1 MRVEIVKK
9 LNGGFY
15 FMDINTLPDRI
26 STLIVVLIAILG
38 IISSR
43 IPDIQNAVNS
53 IPQQYQLPA
62 FIIAVLA
69 TLAVSAWS
77 FYTSEQRSKNSYDH
91 GLYEPVPP
99 DTAGNT
105 ESSNKSTA
113 EVQTEDT
120 QDLE

>member
-1 MRVEIVKK
+1 
-9 LNGGFY
+9 
-15 FMDINTLPDRI
+15 MDMNTLPDRI

-43 IPDIQNAVNS
+43 IPDIENAINA

-77 FYTSEQRSKNSYDH
+77 FYTSEQRSKNAYDQ

-99 DTAGNT
+99 DTASASDTADTGNT
-105 ESSNKSTA
+105 QE
-113 EVQTEDT
+113 
-120 QDLE
+120 LE